1 MEITLPTLPHTHLV
15 PLGEEPVLQQRHRLM
30 QRHDVC
36 PGGEPVEGG
45 HVLGGGVDD
54 QLLLREGGRVGS
66 VEGGSVEGQQLEGRG
81 VLVNE
86 VQVRGA
92 LT

>member
-36 PGGEPVEGG
+36 PGGEPIEGS
-45 HVLGGGVDD
+45 HVLGGGVDH
-54 QLLLREGGRVGS
+54 QLLLKEGEKEWGGCGGQRGS
-66 VEGGSVEGQQLEGRG
+66 MEGQPAEG
-81 VLVNE
+81 
-86 VQVRGA
+86 
-92 LT
+92 